1 MIIVVVDKC
10 RGGALGTHPRWWPR
24 WYVSYNRRHQ
34 SMRRLHIL
42 YLWVS
47 TCCRHPRLLASM
59 SFFFAASLMQFLHFL
74 ACCRHQLL
82 MSGIA
87 LNPLQ
92 DRVKHHPLPCKH
104 RKQRTPQGNFK
115 SCIRKKK
122 IWICFFLQCIIVNWI
137 FWGFGI
143 LVWQNMHNAK
153 KNCVANS
160 LNSFRNMTLKIEQK

>member
-122 IWICFFLQCIIVNWI
+122 NMNMLFSAVYYCKLNILGLWNFGLTKYAQC
-137 FWGFGI
+137 
-143 LVWQNMHNAK
+143 K
-153 KNCVANS
+153 KKLRC
-160 LNSFRNMTLKIEQK
+160 